1 MDQYVDRLLEGYD
14 GGAFRIAWDTG
25 NGTAGPAVETLTA
38 KLPGEHV
45 LLFTEVV
52 GNFPNHHPDP
62 TAERTL
68 ADLRRAVAEKT
79 LDFAH
84 DLDGDCH
91 RNGPR
96 AGASPGGWGDQPRAY
111 HAHP

>member
-25 NGTAGPAVETLTA
+25 NGAAGPAVEKLTA

-45 LLFTEVV
+45 LLFTEVD

-62 TAERTL
+62 TEQRNL
-68 ADLRRAVAEKT
+68 ADLRRAVAETT
-79 LDFAH
+79 LDFGLAF
-84 DLDGDCH
+84 DGAAD
-91 RNGPR
+91 RRGGIDGEAPE
-96 AGASPGGWGDQPRAY
+96 AGGATVRDVNP
-111 HAHP
+111 HP